1 MDPFDITRPPLLYE
15 PDYKDGDYIDKIPF
29 DFLTGIKCP
38 CSSYKDVVFKNRSSL
53 KQHFKSKNHEK
64 WINILNENRV
74 NYYSQCLE
82 QQKTLKNQ
90 TIIINKKDAEIRN
103 LQYEIIRIKE
113 QLNTPSAGNID
124 LLDLCDFD

>member
-1 MDPFDITRPPLLYE
+1 MKPFDITRPPLFYE
-15 PDYKDGDYIDKIPF
+15 PGYKDGEYIDVIPF

-38 CSSYKDVVFKNRSSL
+38 CSTYKDVVFKNRSSL
-53 KQHFKSKNHEK
+53 KQHFKTKNHEK
-64 WINILNENRV
+64 WMKQLNENRV

-90 TIIINKKDAEIRN
+90 SIIINKKDSEIRN
-103 LQYEIIRIKE
+103 LNYEITRLKKK
-113 QLNTPSAGNID
+113 LNNESVEEID

>member
-1 MDPFDITRPPLLYE
+1 MEPFDITRPPLLYE
-15 PDYKDGDYIDKIPF
+15 PDYKDGEYTDATPF

-38 CSSYKDVVFKNRSSL
+38 CSTYKNVVFKNRSSL

-64 WINILNENRV
+64 WIKQLNEKRV

-82 QQKTLKNQ
+82 QQTTLKNQ
-90 TIIINKKDAEIRN
+90 SIIINKKDAEIRN
-103 LQYEIIRIKE
+103 LKYEIIRLKE
-113 QLNTPSAGNID
+113 QLTVPTTDNID